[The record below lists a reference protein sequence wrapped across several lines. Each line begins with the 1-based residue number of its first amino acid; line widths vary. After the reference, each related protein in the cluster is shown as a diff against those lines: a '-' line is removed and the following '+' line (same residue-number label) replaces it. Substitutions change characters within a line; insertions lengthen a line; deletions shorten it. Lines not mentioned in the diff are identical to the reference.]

1 MDKKKRIESLFL
13 EKTKIDDVK
22 DLNIICEYLNVHFD
36 SGKYCES
43 IEFNFGRDYAFTIH
57 NIHLT
62 KLNLLKIRPESVFK
76 FNFVCIINQLK
87 CNDIDIELLFEKTS
101 TNQIKINTRKNY
113 YKHDVLIKLG
123 NDVKNYEIA
132 VEYNEKKSHNNTRQI
147 INDNNRTSMSEQFL
161 DLYYEHNEGMNNYR
175 KFIKDITY
183 DILVCICSLKND
195 KYLLA
200 KILYFKDNENI
211 SSYEEDDFKLF
222 LNCKK
227 NDEIDLEHLH
237 DMMKPRN
244 QDNEEYTFDEYI
256 EYLENE
262 YDLEIKDGKCSYK
275 DFKNIINN
283 EPNDSSQKII
293 EYRTVI
299 SNVADK
305 LTDASDEMFKM
316 MERLNKK
323 TQNIPSYTINIL
335 KNLHTIADT
344 NAVERG
350 IENYQ
355 KFSKCKIK

>member
-1 MDKKKRIESLFL
+1 M
-13 EKTKIDDVK
+13 
-22 DLNIICEYLNVHFD
+22 
-36 SGKYCES
+36 
-43 IEFNFGRDYAFTIH
+43 
-57 NIHLT
+57 
-62 KLNLLKIRPESVFK
+62 
-76 FNFVCIINQLK
+76 
-87 CNDIDIELLFEKTS
+87 
-101 TNQIKINTRKNY
+101 
-113 YKHDVLIKLG
+113 
-123 NDVKNYEIA
+123 
-132 VEYNEKKSHNNTRQI
+132 
-147 INDNNRTSMSEQFL
+147 
-161 DLYYEHNEGMNNYR
+161 
-175 KFIKDITY
+175 
-183 DILVCICSLKND
+183 
-195 KYLLA
+195 
-200 KILYFKDNENI
+200 
-211 SSYEEDDFKLF
+211 
-222 LNCKK
+222 
-227 NDEIDLEHLH
+227 
-237 DMMKPRN
+237 
-244 QDNEEYTFDEYI
+244 
-256 EYLENE
+256 ENE